1 MSNEFAISAVTLT
14 LRNLLDK
21 VKELK
26 DSDVMDE
33 VPDNVKPKAQILVTN
48 LPLDEAYEF
57 EQGKNQVNIFLYHVE
72 HSASW
77 RNREIPGRIK
87 NGESGN
93 PPLGLNLYYLIT
105 AYGEDKNETIG
116 HMLLGKAM
124 SILHD
129 HPVLSKEEI
138 KDALSISRLHEQIER
153 IRITPQPI
161 SIDEVSK
168 LWTGFQSQYK
178 LSVAYQVS
186 VILIESTRPTTTPLP
201 VLRRGIDDRGVILE
215 PSVISGF
222 PIIDS
227 ISFPAKQNAAQLGDT
242 ITIKGSLLKGDTTL
256 IRFHNRRLENIIE
269 RPILP
274 GATDGEIKVQIPNT
288 PVDWVAGVYSATAV
302 VTRGT
307 KTKTSNSFPF
317 TLLPTIALPIVI
329 APGSP
334 PGENN
339 YLATVSFNPTL
350 IEAQVANLLLGNRE
364 FKPDEYEPPVNALTF
379 HLNDVEDGEHYFRLR
394 IDGADSLF
402 IDTTVSPPVFRASNK
417 IVLP

>member
-14 LRNLLDK
+14 LRNLLDH

-26 DSDVMDE
+26 DSDILDE
-33 VPDNVKPKAQILVTN
+33 LPTTVKPKAEILVTN

-105 AYGEDKNETIG
+105 AYGENKNETIG
-116 HMLLGKAM
+116 HILLGKAM

-129 HPVLSKEEI
+129 HPVLGKEEL
-138 KDALSISRLHEQIER
+138 KEALTISRLHEQIER
-153 IRITPQPI
+153 VRITPQPI

-186 VILIESTRPTTTPLP
+186 VILIESKRPTTTPLP
-201 VLRRGIDDRGVILE
+201 VLRRGIADRGVLLE
-215 PSVISGF
+215 PSVVSGF
-222 PIIDS
+222 PIIDG
-227 ISFPAKQNAAQLGDT
+227 INFPNRQNAAQLGDILT
-242 ITIKGSLLKGDTTL
+242 VKGSLLKGDSTI
-256 IRFHNRRLENIIE
+256 IRFHSRRLENTIE
-269 RPILP
+269 VVVQP
-274 GATDGEIKVQIPNT
+274 GAADGEVKVQIVPGL
-288 PVDWVAGVYSATAV
+288 WVAGVYSATAV

-317 TLLPTIALPIVI
+317 TLVPTITMPIVI

-339 YLATVSFNPTL
+339 YIATISFNPPL

-364 FKPDEYEPPVNALTF
+364 FKPEEYDAPVNTLTF
-379 HLNDVEDGEHYFRLR
+379 HLNEVEDGEYYFRLR

-402 IDTTVSPPVFRASNK
+402 IDTTVTPPVFRAANK
-417 IVLP
+417 IVFS